1 MVLFSILLRPFM
13 PPYRPAF
20 EGAAEERTMKH
31 TRWEE
36 RKKRFKTEQEDCQ
49 KEMKNHKYRNEAGI
63 TIIFIKKKRP
73 FLP

>member
-1 MVLFSILLRPFM
+1 M

-36 RKKRFKTEQEDCQ
+36 RKKRFKKSRNIARQ
-49 KEMKNHKYRNEAGI
+49 KCKLTGTRNEAGI
-63 TIIFIKKKRP
+63 TIIFIKKKRH